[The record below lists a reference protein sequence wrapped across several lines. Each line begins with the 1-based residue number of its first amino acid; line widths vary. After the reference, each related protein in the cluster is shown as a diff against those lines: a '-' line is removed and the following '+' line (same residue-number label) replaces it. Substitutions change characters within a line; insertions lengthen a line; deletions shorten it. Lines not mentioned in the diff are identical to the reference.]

1 MGQEALQR
9 LRCVRGA
16 WPTFWP
22 ETIMGYGLSPVQ
34 RCPAP
39 GWDAVE
45 VLARPAV
52 GKRAARGKAVL
63 VLNPSLPLDLAVP
76 LALVLREGC
85 TYREA
90 AARLGRPPAE
100 VATALRR
107 ALLLA
112 RDQAP
117 AVGRGLTLSP

>member
-1 MGQEALQR
+1 M
-9 LRCVRGA
+9 
-16 WPTFWP
+16 
-22 ETIMGYGLSPVQ
+22 
-34 RCPAP
+34 
-39 GWDAVE
+39 
-45 VLARPAV
+45 
-52 GKRAARGKAVL
+52 
-63 VLNPSLPLDLAVP
+63 LNPSLPLDVAVP

-100 VATALRR
+100 VAAALRR

-117 AVGRGLTLSP
+117 AGRRGLALNP